1 MKFNIL
7 NKNKQH
13 AHMSQPDFT
22 TVCENLLN
30 AHPSILLYTC
40 SNSSL
45 SEEMF
50 MNADIYTHHKTFISP
65 SPSFLLCSLSAN
77 D

>member
-1 MKFNIL
+1 
-7 NKNKQH
+7 
-13 AHMSQPDFT
+13 MSQPDFT

-50 MNADIYTHHKTFISP
+50 MNTDIYTHHKT
-65 SPSFLLCSLSAN
+65 LSAHLPVSFYVPCLLMTRPHIV
-77 D
+77 